1 MTSSP
6 QPAST
11 GLSDA
16 TELFSEQ
23 GIAVHLVSDPPTVV
37 LTRGRHSFTT
47 SLADLDTALEHADLR
62 LDKARSEHLSSVDD
76 HHDGERLRHRRD
88 CLVIAKYAIAAARE
102 RQQHHQLGQSLAYR
116 RVDALCDDALTI
128 IKRADKLLPS
138 QHETNATQTSLLSRL
153 RHAI

>member
-16 TELFSEQ
+16 TELFSDQ
-23 GIAVHLVSDPPTVV
+23 GITVHMIGDPPTVV
-37 LTRGRHSFTT
+37 LTRGGHSFTT
-47 SLADLDTALEHADLR
+47 SLADLDNALEHAELR
-62 LDKARSEHLSSVDD
+62 LDKGRSGHLWRDAD

-116 RVDALCDDALTI
+116 RVDALRDDALTI
-128 IKRADKLLPS
+128 INRADELLA
-138 QHETNATQTSLLSRL
+138 QQTDKTATQTSLLSRL
-153 RHAI
+153 RRAI